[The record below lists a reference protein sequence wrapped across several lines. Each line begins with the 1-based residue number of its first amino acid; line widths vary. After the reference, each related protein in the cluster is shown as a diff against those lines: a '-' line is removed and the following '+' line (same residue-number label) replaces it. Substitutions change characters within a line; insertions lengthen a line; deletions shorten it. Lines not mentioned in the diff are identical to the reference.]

1 LLCPEHLLAHTHGGH
16 LQGISFTAIDF
27 ETANNFR
34 ASACAVGLTKVR
46 AGEVVAQTSWLI
58 KPLPGYEEFH
68 PVNVGIHG
76 ITAAHVRAMPDW
88 HGIHGPMMDFIDGD
102 ALVGHNVSFEK
113 SVISK
118 ANEACGLP
126 APSLDFHCT
135 LTLARQHLELAH
147 YTLSDVVGALDLPAF
162 NHHDAG
168 DDARASALIAIELA
182 RRTGAA
188 NLDALWPA
196 AEKKATRTPG
206 YYSAGYTRKLA
217 ELPQANADANPY
229 GPLFGQVIV
238 FSGDLAAMPRVEA
251 QDAAAAKGA
260 SIANSSTKKVTLVV
274 CAELERGGRASAKVR
289 RAHELA
295 AAGQVIEVI
304 GELQFLRLLAFK

>member
-1 LLCPEHLLAHTHGGH
+1 MPYDYWPKATFHTHI
-16 LQGISFTAIDF
+16 LAANPFTAIDF

-34 ASACAVGLTKVR
+34 ASACAVGMTKVR
-46 AGEVVAQTSWLI
+46 AGVVVEQVSWLM
-58 KPLPGYEEFH
+58 KPLPGFDDFH

-76 ITAAHVRAMPDW
+76 ITAAQVRNMPDW
-88 HGIHGPMMDFIDGD
+88 RGIHGPMLDFIGAD

-126 APSLDFHCT
+126 APAFDFHCT
-135 LTLARQHLELAH
+135 LNLARQHLVLDH
-147 YTLSDVVGALDLPAF
+147 YTLSDVVGALALPAF

-182 RRTGAA
+182 RRNGASS
-188 NLDALWPA
+188 LGALWPGESRPRVPA
-196 AEKKATRTPG
+196 
-206 YYSAGYTRKLA
+206 YYSPGYTRKVS
-217 ELPQANADANPY
+217 ELPKANPDANPY
-229 GPLFGQVIV
+229 GPLFGQTIV
-238 FSGDLAAMPRVEA
+238 FSGDLAAMPRADA

-260 SIANSSTKKVTLVV
+260 VIANGATKKVTLVV
-274 CAELERGGRASAKVR
+274 SADAGGSGRQSAKVR

-295 AAGQVIEVI
+295 AAGQDIKVIS
-304 GELQFLRLLAFK
+304 ELQFLRLLAFK

>member
-1 LLCPEHLLAHTHGGH
+1 M
-16 LQGISFTAIDF
+16 QGISFTAIDF

-46 AGEVVAQTSWLI
+46 AGVVVEQAAWLMN
-58 KPLPGYEEFH
+58 PLPGYREFH

-76 ITAAHVRAMPDW
+76 ITASQVRNMPDW
-88 HGIHGPMMDFIDGD
+88 TGIHGPMMDFIDGD

-118 ANEACGLP
+118 ANEVCGLP
-126 APSLDFHCT
+126 APALDFHCT
-135 LTLARQHLELAH
+135 LALARKHLELAH
-147 YTLSDVVGALDLPAF
+147 YTLSDVVGALELPAF

-182 RRTGAA
+182 RRNGAA
-188 NLDALWPA
+188 SLDALWPA
-196 AEKKATRTPG
+196 AARTAPRMPSYYSPG
-206 YYSAGYTRKLA
+206 YSRKLA
-217 ELPQANADANPY
+217 DLPQANPAANPH
-229 GPLFGQVIV
+229 GPLFGQTIV
-238 FSGDLAAMPRVEA
+238 FSGDLAALPRTEA

-260 SIANSSTKKVTLVV
+260 TIANSTTKKVTMVV
-274 CAELERGGRASAKVR
+274 SAELERGGPPSGKVK

-295 AAGQVIEVI
+295 AAGQDIQVIS
-304 GELQFLRLLAFK
+304 ELQFLRLMAFK

>member
-1 LLCPEHLLAHTHGGH
+1 M
-16 LQGISFTAIDF
+16 QDISFTAIDF

-34 ASACAVGLTKVR
+34 ASACAVGMTKVR
-46 AGEVVAQTSWLI
+46 AGVVVEQVSWLM
-58 KPLPGYEEFH
+58 KPLPGYDDFH

-76 ITAAHVRAMPDW
+76 ITAAQVRNMPDW
-88 HGIHGPMMDFIDGD
+88 RRIHGPMMDFIGSD

-126 APSLDFHCT
+126 APAADFHCT
-135 LTLARQHLELAH
+135 LQLARTHLELGH
-147 YTLSDVVGALDLPAF
+147 YTLSDVVGALELPAF

-182 RRTGAA
+182 KRNVAS
-188 NLDALWPA
+188 NLAALWPA
-196 AEKKATRTPG
+196 TAKSTLPN

-217 ELPQANADANPY
+217 DLPQANMQANPY
-229 GPLFGQVIV
+229 GPLYGQTIV
-238 FSGDLAAMPRVEA
+238 FSGDLASMPRAEA

-260 SIANSSTKKVTLVV
+260 TIANGTTKKVTMVV
-274 CAELERGGRASAKVR
+274 SADGAAVARPSAKIK
-289 RAHELA
+289 RAQELA
-295 AAGQVIEVI
+295 AAGQEIMVIYEV
-304 GELQFLRLLAFK
+304 QFLRLMAFK

>member
-1 LLCPEHLLAHTHGGH
+1 MH
-16 LQGISFTAIDF
+16 GISFTAIDF
-27 ETANNFR
+27 ETANSFR

-46 AGEVVAQTSWLI
+46 SGQVVEQVSWLM
-58 KPLPGYEEFH
+58 KPLPGFEEFH

-76 ITAAHVRAMPDW
+76 ITAAQVRHEPDW
-88 HGIHGPMMDFIDGD
+88 RGVYGPMMDFIGED

-126 APSLDFHCT
+126 APTVDFHCT
-135 LTLARQHLELAH
+135 LVLARKHLELAH
-147 YTLSDVVGALDLPAF
+147 YTLSDVVGALELPAF

-182 RRTGAA
+182 RRNGASS
-188 NLDALWPA
+188 LEALWPA
-196 AEKKATRTPG
+196 AHSAAARMPS

-217 ELPQANADANPY
+217 DLPKANSGANPY
-229 GPLFGQVIV
+229 GPLFGQTIV
-238 FSGDLAAMPRVEA
+238 FSGDLAAMPRVAA

-260 SIANSSTKKVTLVV
+260 TISNSTTKKVTMVV
-274 CAELERGGRASAKVR
+274 CAEIERGGRPSAKVK
-289 RAHELA
+289 RATELA
-295 AAGQVIEVI
+295 SAGQNIQVI
-304 GELQFLRLLAFK
+304 GEQQFLRLMSFK

>member
-1 LLCPEHLLAHTHGGH
+1 M
-16 LQGISFTAIDF
+16 QGISFTAIDF

-46 AGEVVAQTSWLI
+46 AGRVVAQVAWLM

-88 HGIHGPMMDFIDGD
+88 RGIYGPMMDFIDGD

-113 SVISK
+113 SVIAK
-118 ANEACGLP
+118 ANEASGLP
-126 APSLDFHCT
+126 VPTLDYYCT
-135 LTLARQHLELAH
+135 LALARKQLELPH

-182 RRTGAA
+182 QRSGASTLA
-188 NLDALWPA
+188 QLWPA
-196 AEKKATRTPG
+196 ASGPSARVPA
-206 YYSAGYTRKLA
+206 YYSPGYTRKLA
-217 ELPQANADANPY
+217 ELPQANPQANPY
-229 GPLFGQVIV
+229 GPLFGQTMV
-238 FSGDLAAMPRVEA
+238 FSGDLDAMPRAEA
-251 QDAAAAKGA
+251 QDASAARGA
-260 SIANSSTKKVTLVV
+260 TIANGTTKKVTIVV
-274 CAELERGGRASAKVR
+274 CAELERGGRPSAKVK

-295 AAGQVIEVI
+295 AAGQNIMVI

>member
-1 LLCPEHLLAHTHGGH
+1 MD
-16 LQGISFTAIDF
+16 GISFTAIDF

-46 AGEVVAQTSWLI
+46 AGQVVEQVSWLI
-58 KPLPGYEEFH
+58 KPLPRYAEFH
-68 PVNVGIHG
+68 PINVGIHG
-76 ITAAHVRAMPDW
+76 ITAAHVRNVPDW
-88 HGIHGPMMDFIDGD
+88 RGIHGPMMDFIGED

-118 ANEACGLP
+118 ANEECGLP
-126 APSLDFHCT
+126 APIQDFHCT
-135 LTLARQHLELAH
+135 LTLARKHLVLDH
-147 YTLSDVVGALDLPAF
+147 YTLSDVVGALELPAF

-182 RRTGAA
+182 RRNGATT
-188 NLDALWPA
+188 LSALWPA
-196 AEKKATRTPG
+196 AQKETARMPG
-206 YYSAGYTRKLA
+206 YFAAGYTRKLA
-217 ELPQANADANPY
+217 DLPQPNTKANPY

-251 QDAAAAKGA
+251 QDAAAVKGA
-260 SIANSSTKKVTLVV
+260 TIANGTTKKVTMVV
-274 CAELERGGRASAKVR
+274 SAEVDGGTRASAKVR

-295 AAGQVIEVI
+295 AAGQDIQVI

>member
-1 LLCPEHLLAHTHGGH
+1 MD
-16 LQGISFTAIDF
+16 GISFTAIDF

-46 AGEVVAQTSWLI
+46 AGKVVDQVSWLI
-58 KPLPGYEEFH
+58 KPLPGYADFH

-76 ITAAHVRAMPDW
+76 ITAAHVRHMPDW
-88 HGIHGPMMDFIDGD
+88 RGIHGPMMEFIGED

-113 SVISK
+113 SVINK

-126 APSLDFHCT
+126 ASVQDFHCT
-135 LTLARQHLELAH
+135 LTLARKHLELDH
-147 YTLSDVVGALDLPAF
+147 YTLSDVVGALELPAF

-182 RRTGAA
+182 RRNGAST
-188 NLDALWPA
+188 LSALWPLA
-196 AEKKATRTPG
+196 QKEVARMPG
-206 YYSAGYTRKLA
+206 YFAAGYTRKLA
-217 ELPQANADANPY
+217 ELPQPNAKANPY
-229 GPLFGQVIV
+229 GPLFGQTIV

-260 SIANSSTKKVTLVV
+260 TIANSTTKKVTMVV
-274 CAELERGGRASAKVR
+274 SAEVDGGTRASAKVK
-289 RAHELA
+289 RAQELA
-295 AAGQVIEVI
+295 AAGQDIRVI
-304 GELQFLRLLAFK
+304 GELHFLRLLSFK

>member
-1 LLCPEHLLAHTHGGH
+1 M
-16 LQGISFTAIDF
+16 QDISFTAIDF

-34 ASACAVGLTKVR
+34 ASACAVGMTKVR
-46 AGEVVAQTSWLI
+46 AGVVVEQVSWLM
-58 KPLPGYEEFH
+58 KPLPGFDDFH

-76 ITAAHVRAMPDW
+76 ITAAQVRSMPDW
-88 HGIHGPMMDFIDGD
+88 SRIHGPMMDFIGRD

-126 APSLDFHCT
+126 APAVDFHCT
-135 LTLARQHLELAH
+135 LQLARKHLELDH
-147 YTLSDVVGALDLPAF
+147 YTLSDVVGALELPAF

-182 RRTGAA
+182 KRNGASSLA
-188 NLDALWPA
+188 ALWPA
-196 AEKKATRTPG
+196 SAKTRVPH

-217 ELPQANADANPY
+217 DLPQANMSANPY
-229 GPLFGQVIV
+229 GPLYGQTIV
-238 FSGDLAAMPRVEA
+238 FSGDLSAMPRTEA

-260 SIANSSTKKVTLVV
+260 TIANGTTKKVTLVV
-274 CAELERGGRASAKVR
+274 SADGAAAARPSAKIK
-289 RAHELA
+289 RAQELA
-295 AAGQVIEVI
+295 AAGQDITVINEA
-304 GELQFLRLLAFK
+304 QFLRLMAFR

>member
-1 LLCPEHLLAHTHGGH
+1 M
-16 LQGISFTAIDF
+16 QGISFTAIDF
-27 ETANNFR
+27 ETANNYR

-46 AGEVVAQTSWLI
+46 AGVVVDQVAWLI

-76 ITAAHVRAMPDW
+76 ITAAHVRNMPDW
-88 HGIHGPMMDFIDGD
+88 RRIYGPMMDFVDGD

-113 SVISK
+113 SVIAK
-118 ANEACGLP
+118 ANEASGLP
-126 APSLDFHCT
+126 APSLEFHCT
-135 LTLARQHLELAH
+135 LALARKHLQLPH
-147 YTLSDVVGALDLPAF
+147 YTLSDVVGALELPAF

-182 RRTGAA
+182 RRNGAA
-188 NLDALWPA
+188 KLDELWPTT
-196 AEKKATRTPG
+196 ERTSARVPS

-217 ELPQANADANPY
+217 DLPKANPLANPY
-229 GPLFGQVIV
+229 GPLFGQTIV
-238 FSGDLAAMPRVEA
+238 FSGDLEAMPRVEA
-251 QDAAAAKGA
+251 QDASATRGA
-260 SIANSSTKKVTLVV
+260 TIANSTTKKVTLVV
-274 CAELERGGRASAKVR
+274 CAELERGGRPSAKVT

-295 AAGQVIEVI
+295 ATGQNIAVI